1 LLVHFAGCN
10 LGSNKYETINRIRLI
25 LILGALAIVGL
36 LFFQGLWLLQSYDL
50 KEEQFHHNVSKSL
63 HTVAENIATYNK
75 TELPKSKLIQRR
87 SSNYY
92 SVNVNSAIDANILE
106 DYLVR
111 AFTEASMDIEFEY
124 AVYDCAND
132 EYLYSNYCNLTED
145 QDKETVSED
154 HPKFDD
160 LTYYFVVQFP
170 SRSSSLIKDLRI
182 PLLFSALTILSIL
195 AFMYAIWVILRQQQV
210 TDLQTD
216 FINNMTHEFK
226 TPISSIKLASDYLLT
241 DKSIQRDDRLT
252 KYANLI
258 KQQNIRLNKQ
268 VEKVLNLA
276 RLEKDQFKLN
286 KETLQLQAFITKVV
300 EQESIRYENNNGWV
314 KLDLSKDPVYIQ
326 ADKLHFNNVLSNVL
340 DNALKYCIK
349 DPQVTITLTT
359 QNNSA
364 LLRISDN
371 GIGISKDNQK
381 KIYDKF
387 YRVPTGDVHD
397 VKGFG
402 LGLFYVKQICD
413 SHGWKLKLQSE
424 EKEGTIIT
432 IHFPQTKSNA
442 TL

>member
-1 LLVHFAGCN
+1 M
-10 LGSNKYETINRIRLI
+10 
-25 LILGALAIVGL
+25 ILGALAIVGL

-50 KEEQFHHNVSKSL
+50 KEEEFHHEVSKSL
-63 HTVAENIATYNK
+63 HTVAENISAYNK

-132 EYLYSNYCNLTED
+132 EYLYSNYCNLTEG
-145 QDKETVSED
+145 QDKESVSEN

-195 AFMYAIWVILRQQQV
+195 AFVYAIWVILRQQQV

-241 DKSIQRDDRLT
+241 DKSINDNERLN
-252 KYANLI
+252 KYVNII
-258 KQQNIRLNKQ
+258 KQQNVRLNKQ

-276 RLEKDQFKLN
+276 RLEKDQFKLKKDSLN
-286 KETLQLQAFITKVV
+286 LQNFIQNVV
-300 EQESIRYENNNGWV
+300 TQESIRYENKNGSI
-314 KLDLSKDPVYIQ
+314 DLELVNDPIYLE
-326 ADKLHFNNVLSNVL
+326 ADKLHFNNVLSNIL
-340 DNALKYCIK
+340 DNALKYCIDEPSAK
-349 DPQVTITLTT
+349 VTLTSNT
-359 QNNSA
+359 NSA
-364 LLRISDN
+364 QLTISDN
-371 GIGISKDNQK
+371 GIGISKENQK
-381 KIYDKF
+381 KIYNKF

-424 EKEGTIIT
+424 ENKGTSII
-432 IHFPQTKSNA
+432 IYFPKIKTA
-442 TL
+442 A

>member
-1 LLVHFAGCN
+1 M
-10 LGSNKYETINRIRLI
+10 
-25 LILGALAIVGL
+25 ILGALAIVGL

-50 KEEQFHHNVSKSL
+50 KEEEFHHEVSKSL
-63 HTVAENIATYNK
+63 HTVAENISAYNK

-132 EYLYSNYCNLTED
+132 EYLYSNYCNLTEG
-145 QDKETVSED
+145 QDKESVSEN

-195 AFMYAIWVILRQQQV
+195 AFVYAIWVILRQQQV

-241 DKSIQRDDRLT
+241 DKSINDNERLN
-252 KYANLI
+252 KYVNII
-258 KQQNIRLNKQ
+258 KQQNVRLNKQ

-276 RLEKDQFKLN
+276 RLEKDQFKLKKDSLN
-286 KETLQLQAFITKVV
+286 LQNFIQNVV
-300 EQESIRYENNNGWV
+300 TQESIRYENKNGSI
-314 KLDLSKDPVYIQ
+314 DLELVNDPIYLE
-326 ADKLHFNNVLSNVL
+326 ADKLHFNNVLSNIL
-340 DNALKYCIK
+340 DNALKYCIDEPSAK
-349 DPQVTITLTT
+349 VTLTSNT
-359 QNNSA
+359 NSA
-364 LLRISDN
+364 QLTISDN
-371 GIGISKDNQK
+371 GIGISKENQK
-381 KIYDKF
+381 KIYNKF

-413 SHGWKLKLQSE
+413 SHGWKLKLHSE
-424 EKEGTIIT
+424 ENKGTSII
-432 IHFPQTKSNA
+432 INFPKIKTA
-442 TL
+442 A

>member
-1 LLVHFAGCN
+1 M
-10 LGSNKYETINRIRLI
+10 
-25 LILGALAIVGL
+25 ILGALAIVGL

-50 KEEQFHHNVSKSL
+50 KEEEFHHEVSKSL
-63 HTVAENIATYNK
+63 HTVAENISAYNK

-132 EYLYSNYCNLTED
+132 EYLYSNYCNLTEG
-145 QDKETVSED
+145 QDKESVSEN

-195 AFMYAIWVILRQQQV
+195 AFVYAIWVILRQQQV

-241 DKSIQRDDRLT
+241 DKSINDNERLN
-252 KYANLI
+252 KYVNII
-258 KQQNIRLNKQ
+258 KQQNVRLNKQ

-276 RLEKDQFKLN
+276 RLEKDQFKLKKDSLN
-286 KETLQLQAFITKVV
+286 LQNFIQDVV
-300 EQESIRYENNNGWV
+300 TQESIRYENKNGSI
-314 KLDLSKDPVYIQ
+314 DLELVNDPIYLE
-326 ADKLHFNNVLSNVL
+326 ADKLHFNNVLSNIL
-340 DNALKYCIK
+340 DNALKYCIDEPSAK
-349 DPQVTITLTT
+349 VTLTSNT
-359 QNNSA
+359 NSA
-364 LLRISDN
+364 QLTISDN
-371 GIGISKDNQK
+371 GIGISKENQK
-381 KIYDKF
+381 KIYNKF

-424 EKEGTIIT
+424 ENKGTSII
-432 IHFPQTKSNA
+432 IYFPKIKTA
-442 TL
+442 A

>member
-1 LLVHFAGCN
+1 M
-10 LGSNKYETINRIRLI
+10 
-25 LILGALAIVGL
+25 ILGALAIVGL

-50 KEEQFHHNVSKSL
+50 KEEEFHHEVSKSL
-63 HTVAENIATYNK
+63 HTVAENISAYNK

-132 EYLYSNYCNLTED
+132 EYLYSNYCNLTEG
-145 QDKETVSED
+145 QDKESVSEN

-195 AFMYAIWVILRQQQV
+195 AFVYAIWVILRQQQV
-210 TDLQTD
+210 TDLQAD

-241 DKSIQRDDRLT
+241 DKSINDNERLN
-252 KYANLI
+252 KYVNII
-258 KQQNIRLNKQ
+258 KQQNVRLNKQ

-276 RLEKDQFKLN
+276 RLEKDQFKLKKDSLN
-286 KETLQLQAFITKVV
+286 LQNFIQDVV
-300 EQESIRYENNNGWV
+300 TQESIRYENKNGSI
-314 KLDLSKDPVYIQ
+314 DLELVNDPIYLE
-326 ADKLHFNNVLSNVL
+326 ADKLHFNNVLSNIL
-340 DNALKYCIK
+340 DNALKYCIDEPSAK
-349 DPQVTITLTT
+349 VTLTSNT
-359 QNNSA
+359 NSA
-364 LLRISDN
+364 QLTISDN
-371 GIGISKDNQK
+371 GIGISKENQK
-381 KIYDKF
+381 KIYNKF

-413 SHGWKLKLQSE
+413 SHGWKLKLHSE
-424 EKEGTIIT
+424 ENKGTSII
-432 IHFPQTKSNA
+432 INFPKIKTA
-442 TL
+442 A

>member
-1 LLVHFAGCN
+1 M
-10 LGSNKYETINRIRLI
+10 
-25 LILGALAIVGL
+25 ILGALAIVGL

-50 KEEQFHHNVSKSL
+50 KEEEFHHEVSKSL
-63 HTVAENIATYNK
+63 HTVAENISAYNK

-132 EYLYSNYCNLTED
+132 EYLYSNYCNLTEG
-145 QDKETVSED
+145 QDKESVSEN

-195 AFMYAIWVILRQQQV
+195 AFVYEIWVILRQQQV

-241 DKSIQRDDRLT
+241 DKSINDNERLN
-252 KYANLI
+252 KYVNII
-258 KQQNIRLNKQ
+258 KQQNVRLNKQ

-276 RLEKDQFKLN
+276 RLEKDQFKLKKDSLN
-286 KETLQLQAFITKVV
+286 LQNFIQNVV
-300 EQESIRYENNNGWV
+300 TQESIRYENKNGSI
-314 KLDLSKDPVYIQ
+314 DLELVNDPIYLE
-326 ADKLHFNNVLSNVL
+326 ADKLHFNNVLSNIL
-340 DNALKYCIK
+340 DNALKYCIDEPSAK
-349 DPQVTITLTT
+349 VTLTSNT
-359 QNNSA
+359 NSA
-364 LLRISDN
+364 QLTISDN
-371 GIGISKDNQK
+371 GIGISKENQK
-381 KIYDKF
+381 KIYNKF

-413 SHGWKLKLQSE
+413 SHGWKLKLHSE
-424 EKEGTIIT
+424 ENKGTSII
-432 IHFPQTKSNA
+432 INFPKIKTA
-442 TL
+442 A

>member
-1 LLVHFAGCN
+1 MLIHCEHCN
-10 LGSNKYETINRIRLI
+10 LDLNTYETINRIRLI
-25 LILGALAIVGL
+25 LILGAVAIVGL

-50 KEEQFHHNVSKSL
+50 KEEEFHHEVSKSL
-63 HTVAENIATYNK
+63 HTVAENIAAYNK
-75 TELPKSKLIQRR
+75 TKLPKSKLIQRR

-124 AVYDCAND
+124 AVYDCADD
-132 EYLYSNYCNLTED
+132 EYLYSNYCNLTEG
-145 QDKETVSED
+145 QDKESVSEN

-195 AFMYAIWVILRQQQV
+195 AFVYAIWVILRQQQE

-241 DKSIQRDDRLT
+241 DKSIKGDQRLH
-252 KYANLI
+252 KYANII
-258 KQQNIRLNKQ
+258 KQQNVRLNKQ

-276 RLEKDQFKLN
+276 RLEKDQFKLKKDSVN
-286 KETLQLQAFITKVV
+286 LQTFIEEVV
-300 EQESIRYENNNGWV
+300 DQESIRYENKNGRI
-314 KLDLSKDPVYIQ
+314 DLQLAQSPIYLE
-326 ADKLHFNNVLSNVL
+326 ADKLHFNNVLSNIL

-349 DPQVTITLTT
+349 EPSATVTLTSKP
-359 QNNSA
+359 NSA
-364 LLRISDN
+364 QLTIKDN
-371 GIGISKDNQK
+371 GIGISKENQK
-381 KIYDKF
+381 KIYNKF

-413 SHGWKLKLQSE
+413 SHGWKLLLQSE
-424 EKEGTIIT
+424 ENKGTTIT
-432 IHFPQTKSNA
+432 INFPKINTA
-442 TL
+442 A

>member
-1 LLVHFAGCN
+1 M
-10 LGSNKYETINRIRLI
+10 
-25 LILGALAIVGL
+25 ILGALAIVGL

-50 KEEQFHHNVSKSL
+50 KEEEFHHEVSKSL
-63 HTVAENIATYNK
+63 HTVAENISAYNK

-124 AVYDCAND
+124 AVFDCAND
-132 EYLYSNYCNLTED
+132 EYLYSNYCNLTEG
-145 QDKETVSED
+145 QDKESVSEN

-195 AFMYAIWVILRQQQV
+195 AFVYAIWVILRQQQV

-241 DKSIQRDDRLT
+241 DKSINDNERLN
-252 KYANLI
+252 KYVNII
-258 KQQNIRLNKQ
+258 KQQNVRLNKQ

-276 RLEKDQFKLN
+276 RLEKDQFKLKKDSLN
-286 KETLQLQAFITKVV
+286 LQNFIQNVV
-300 EQESIRYENNNGWV
+300 TQESIRYENKNGSI
-314 KLDLSKDPVYIQ
+314 DLELVNDPIYLE
-326 ADKLHFNNVLSNVL
+326 ADKLHFNNVLSNIL
-340 DNALKYCIK
+340 DNALKYCIDEPSAK
-349 DPQVTITLTT
+349 VTLTSNT
-359 QNNSA
+359 NSA
-364 LLRISDN
+364 QLTISDN
-371 GIGISKDNQK
+371 GIGISKENQK
-381 KIYDKF
+381 KIYNKF

-413 SHGWKLKLQSE
+413 SHGWKLKLHSE
-424 EKEGTIIT
+424 EKKGTSII
-432 IHFPQTKSNA
+432 INFPKIKTA
-442 TL
+442 A

>member
-1 LLVHFAGCN
+1 M
-10 LGSNKYETINRIRLI
+10 
-25 LILGALAIVGL
+25 ILGALAIVGL

-50 KEEQFHHNVSKSL
+50 KEEEFHHEVSKSL
-63 HTVAENIATYNK
+63 HTVAENISAYNK

-132 EYLYSNYCNLTED
+132 EYLYSNYCNLTEG
-145 QDKETVSED
+145 QDKESVSEN

-195 AFMYAIWVILRQQQV
+195 AFVYAIWVILRQQQV

-241 DKSIQRDDRLT
+241 DKSINDNERLN
-252 KYANLI
+252 KYVNII
-258 KQQNIRLNKQ
+258 KQQNVRLNKQ

-276 RLEKDQFKLN
+276 RLEKDQFKLKKDSLN
-286 KETLQLQAFITKVV
+286 LQNFIQNVV
-300 EQESIRYENNNGWV
+300 TQESIRYENKNGSI
-314 KLDLSKDPVYIQ
+314 DLELVNDPIYLE
-326 ADKLHFNNVLSNVL
+326 ADKLHFNNVLSNIL
-340 DNALKYCIK
+340 DNALKYCIDEPSAK
-349 DPQVTITLTT
+349 VTLTSNT
-359 QNNSA
+359 NSA
-364 LLRISDN
+364 QLTISDN
-371 GIGISKDNQK
+371 GIGISKENQK
-381 KIYDKF
+381 KIYNKF

-424 EKEGTIIT
+424 ENKGTSII
-432 IHFPQTKSNA
+432 INFPKIKTA
-442 TL
+442 A